1 MRAVCSR
8 SECVQSVMRSKLFV
22 PGSRPELFA
31 KALAS
36 GADAVSIDLEDAV
49 AEPRKADARD
59 LVAQFL
65 QTLETDVHVTV
76 RVNGLATPHFAS
88 DVEAVAL
95 PTLDSVTLPKAES
108 ADDIRTLAKALAMHE
123 QRRGIAN
130 PIGILA
136 TIESPLGVRQAAA
149 IAAADERVLGLQ
161 LGLGDLFEPLGI
173 DRSELWAVR
182 QVQLQVRLAAGE
194 AGVAAFDGAFTDVSN
209 PEAYRQEAEAARRL
223 GFRGKSCIHPSQVP
237 LANEVF
243 RPTAEEIAAAQRV
256 VEAWQAAQRNAVGA
270 LLVDGKMIDLPF
282 ARSAERVVALARE
295 LNLL

>member
-1 MRAVCSR
+1 
-8 SECVQSVMRSKLFV
+8 MRSKLFV

-49 AEPRKADARD
+49 AEPRKTDARSFVSD
-59 LVAQFL
+59 FL
-65 QTLETDVHVTV
+65 RTVQTDHHLTV
-76 RVNGLATPHFAS
+76 RVNGLATPHFAA

-108 ADDIRTLAKALAMHE
+108 ADDIHMLAEMLARHE
-123 QRRGIAN
+123 GDRRV
-130 PIGILA
+130 GILA
-136 TIESPLGVRQAAA
+136 TIESPRGLRNAAA
-149 IAAADERVLGLQ
+149 IAAADERVIGLQ

-173 DRSELWAVR
+173 DRSEVWAVR
-182 QVQLQVRLAAGE
+182 QLQLQVRLAAGE
-194 AGVAAFDGAFTDVSN
+194 AGVGVFDGAYTDVSN
-209 PEAYRQEAEAARRL
+209 GEGYRQEAEAARKL
-223 GFRGKSCIHPSQVP
+223 GYSGKSCIHPSQVP
-237 LANEVF
+237 IANAVF
-243 RPTAEEIAAAQRV
+243 RPTDDEIAAAQRV
-256 VEAWQAAQRNAVGA
+256 VEAWHEAQRNGVGA